1 MRGIASLGVVKFARG
16 WGLVG
21 AIVCPTFSLV
31 YNVNFIYISVKFPR
45 ERGVRTTPPPIPP
58 LDPRIEQM

>member
-21 AIVCPTFSLV
+21 AIVCSTFSLV
-31 YNVNFIYISVKFPR
+31 YNVNFIYKCEISKG
-45 ERGVRTTPPPIPP
+45 EGSQDYPPPIPP